1 MVKTARVEAATAVA
15 PAPLESPSESF
26 KAQSPKN
33 KAESPKL
40 KKSYTLAS
48 WRKQRTSVVSC
59 DTQEYTI
66 PLPDA
71 TPSEIIV
78 RFNQGSHTLTWDC
91 ELRRHGQVLLPA
103 ASCSLYVFPQIK
115 AENGDPTIPSAA
127 GVQLLQDMILWLAA
141 EASALDAF
149 DAVGAHPTH
158 ALMVANTEDSLSLA
172 MAIYERV
179 PEMLTRVHAAAPR
192 PFEGESALHIA
203 AVNRREPQLIRMV
216 ELAAGNLSTEQCIA
230 LFRSQ
235 TVGAFFSKRPMRTYG
250 GTALAY
256 ACCFG
261 MRHAVKAMLRTGH
274 VSLNNRADCCK
285 LSGQMPLHAVVSNRQ
300 AAMVRTAPRVTA
312 LSRAYAVA

>member
-1 MVKTARVEAATAVA
+1 
-15 PAPLESPSESF
+15 
-26 KAQSPKN
+26 
-33 KAESPKL
+33 
-40 KKSYTLAS
+40 
-48 WRKQRTSVVSC
+48 
-59 DTQEYTI
+59 
-66 PLPDA
+66 
-71 TPSEIIV
+71 
-78 RFNQGSHTLTWDC
+78 
-91 ELRRHGQVLLPA
+91 LLPA

-216 ELAAGNLSTEQCIA
+216 ELAATHADVWWHSTCIRLLLWHEACSEGDAADRARLVEQ
-230 LFRSQ
+230 
-235 TVGAFFSKRPMRTYG
+235 
-250 GTALAY
+250 
-256 ACCFG
+256 
-261 MRHAVKAMLRTGH
+261 
-274 VSLNNRADCCK
+274 
-285 LSGQMPLHAVVSNRQ
+285 
-300 AAMVRTAPRVTA
+300 
-312 LSRAYAVA
+312 